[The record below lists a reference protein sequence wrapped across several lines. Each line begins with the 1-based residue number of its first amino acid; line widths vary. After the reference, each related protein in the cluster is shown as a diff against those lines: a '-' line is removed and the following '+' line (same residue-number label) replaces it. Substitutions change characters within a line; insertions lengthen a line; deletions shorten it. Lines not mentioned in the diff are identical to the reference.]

1 MLYVH
6 SIHIRVNHQV
16 FTFFLMSVAIGRV
29 NLIKEVCEMSES
41 PELMTNE
48 ERVAYIQTKRKQTQI
63 RDVMLAV
70 IGILSFFLIWEAV
83 VLTGWVDSKKLCSVL
98 EVFQLFILKFTD
110 PNPDGAVLLVNVW
123 SSLLIALSGFG
134 LAIVIGIPLGWLM
147 GWYKGFDAFMRPIFE
162 IIRPIP
168 PVSWI
173 PLSIV
178 WMGIG
183 LKAKSFI
190 VFFAAFVP
198 CLINS
203 YTGIRQTKEVL
214 KNVGKTFGASYF
226 TVFWKV
232 GIPSSLTMA
241 FAGIKVAIGN
251 AWATLVAAEMLA
263 ASSGLGYMIL
273 MGRSYGRVDLVILGI
288 VVIGLLGVAISAI
301 ISKFEELLM
310 GWKKL

>member
-1 MLYVH
+1 
-6 SIHIRVNHQV
+6 
-16 FTFFLMSVAIGRV
+16 
-29 NLIKEVCEMSES
+29 MSETIQK
-41 PELMTNE
+41 MTNE
-48 ERVAYIQTKRKQTQI
+48 ERVALVQKQHRRITYRNTI
-63 RDVMLAV
+63 LS
-70 IGILSFFLIWEAV
+70 ISGILLFFIIWEALAIFEIV
-83 VLTGWVDSKKLCSVL
+83 DPKKISDVLQIFK
-98 EVFQLFILKFTD
+98 LFILKFTD
-110 PNPDGAVLLVNVW
+110 PNPDGAVLLVHIW
-123 SSLLIALSGFG
+123 SSLEVALLGFL
-134 LAIVIGIPLGWLM
+134 LAVVIGVPLGWLM
-147 GWYKGFDAFMRPIFE
+147 GWYRGFDSFVRPLFE

-173 PLSIV
+173 PLTIV

-183 LKAKSFI
+183 LQAKAFI

-214 KNVGKTFGASYF
+214 KNVGKTFGASNF
-226 TVFWKV
+226 TIFRKV
-232 GIPSSLTMA
+232 GIPSSLTMS

-288 VVIGLLGVAISAI
+288 VVIGALGVLITALINRLE
-301 ISKFEELLM
+301 KVVL
-310 GWKKL
+310 GWKEL

>member
-1 MLYVH
+1 
-6 SIHIRVNHQV
+6 
-16 FTFFLMSVAIGRV
+16 MS
-29 NLIKEVCEMSES
+29 
-41 PELMTNE
+41 NE
-48 ERVAYIQTKRKQTQI
+48 EIIARVQAEHRKI
-63 RDVMLAV
+63 RYRDIMLSICGV
-70 IGILSFFLIWEAV
+70 LLFFLIWEALV
-83 VLTGWVDSKKLCSVL
+83 MFKIVDSKKLCDVL
-98 EVFQLFILKFTD
+98 EVFKLFIVKLSD
-110 PNPDGAVLLVNVW
+110 PNPDGAVLLVNIW
-123 SSLLIALSGFG
+123 S
-134 LAIVIGIPLGWLM
+134 
-147 GWYKGFDAFMRPIFE
+147 FDAFMRPIFE

-173 PLSIV
+173 PLTIV

-183 LKAKSFI
+183 LKAKAFI

-214 KNVGKTFGASYF
+214 INVCKTFGAGRF
-226 TVFWKV
+226 ETFLRA
-232 GIPSSLTMA
+232 GIPSSMTMT
-241 FAGIKVAIGN
+241 FAGVKVAIGN

-288 VVIGLLGVAISAI
+288 VVIGVLGVIISAI
-301 ISKFEELLM
+301 IGACENLVL

>member
-1 MLYVH
+1 
-6 SIHIRVNHQV
+6 
-16 FTFFLMSVAIGRV
+16 
-29 NLIKEVCEMSES
+29 MSETTNV
-41 PELMTNE
+41 LTNE
-48 ERVAYIQTKRKQTQI
+48 QRVKRVQDQKRQETF
-63 RDVMLAV
+63 RNTMLSV
-70 IGILSFFLIWEAV
+70 SGVLLFFVIWEVMA
-83 VLTGWVDSKKLCSVL
+83 LTGVVNRKKICDVL
-98 EVFQLFILKFTD
+98 EIFQLFLVKFTD

-123 SSLLIALSGFG
+123 SSLEIALCGFG

-147 GWYKGFDAFMRPIFE
+147 GWYRGFDSFVRPIFE

-173 PLSIV
+173 PLTIV
-178 WMGIG
+178 WMGVG
-183 LKAKSFI
+183 LQAKAFI

-214 KNVGKTFGASYF
+214 KNVGKTCGASYF

-232 GIPSSLTMA
+232 GIPSSMTMT

-273 MGRSYGRVDLVILGI
+273 MGRSYGRVDLVIMGI
-288 VVIGLLGVAISAI
+288 VVIGALGVLISALI
-301 ISKFEELLM
+301 NLLENAVL

>member
-1 MLYVH
+1 
-6 SIHIRVNHQV
+6 
-16 FTFFLMSVAIGRV
+16 
-29 NLIKEVCEMSES
+29 MSETTKA
-41 PELMTNE
+41 LTNE
-48 ERVAYIQTKRKQTQI
+48 QRVELVQNQKKQEAFRNT
-63 RDVMLAV
+63 MLS
-70 IGILSFFLIWEAV
+70 ISGILLFFVIWETLA
-83 VLTGWVDSKKLCSVL
+83 LTGIVDRKKICDVL
-98 EVFQLFILKFTD
+98 EVFRLFIIKFTD
-110 PNPDGAVLLVNVW
+110 PNPDGAILLVNVW
-123 SSLLIALSGFG
+123 SSLEIALCGFG

-147 GWYKGFDAFMRPIFE
+147 GWYRGFDSFVRPVFE

-173 PLSIV
+173 PLTIV
-178 WMGIG
+178 WMGVG
-183 LKAKSFI
+183 LQAKAFI

-214 KNVGKTFGASYF
+214 KNVGKTCGASYF

-232 GIPSSLTMA
+232 GIPSSMTMT

-273 MGRSYGRVDLVILGI
+273 MGRSYGRVDLVIMGI
-288 VVIGLLGVAISAI
+288 VVIGALGVLISALI
-301 ISKFEELLM
+301 NLLENAVL

>member
-1 MLYVH
+1 M
-6 SIHIRVNHQV
+6 SDSV
-16 FTFFLMSVAIGRV
+16 F
-29 NLIKEVCEMSES
+29 E
-41 PELMTNE
+41 MTNE
-48 ERVAYIQTKRKQTQI
+48 ERVEQVKSRRRRLTYRNT
-63 RDVMLAV
+63 LLSFC
-70 IGILSFFLIWEAV
+70 GILLFFIVWE
-83 VLTGWVDSKKLCSVL
+83 VLALSGIVDSKKIADVL
-98 EVFQLFILKFTD
+98 QVFRLLITKISD
-110 PNPDGAVLLVNVW
+110 PNPDGAVLLVHIW
-123 SSLLIALSGFG
+123 SSLEVALIGFL
-134 LAIVIGIPLGWLM
+134 LAVVIGIPLGWLM
-147 GWYKGFDAFMRPIFE
+147 GWYRGFDSFMRPLFE

-173 PLSIV
+173 PLTIV

-183 LKAKSFI
+183 LQAKAFI

-214 KNVGKTFGASYF
+214 RNVGKTFGASNF

-241 FAGIKVAIGN
+241 FAGVKVAIGN

-288 VVIGLLGVAISAI
+288 VVIGVLGVVISALI
-301 ISKFEELLM
+301 NALENVIM

>member
-1 MLYVH
+1 MKRLESGGY
-6 SIHIRVNHQV
+6 I
-16 FTFFLMSVAIGRV
+16 L
-29 NLIKEVCEMSES
+29 SET
-41 PELMTNE
+41 TNVLSNE
-48 ERVAYIQTKRKQTQI
+48 QRVALVKAQKKKETFRNT
-63 RDVMLAV
+63 MLS
-70 IGILSFFLIWEAV
+70 ISGILLFFIIWEVLA
-83 VLTGWVDSKKLCSVL
+83 LTGIVDRKKICDVL
-98 EVFQLFILKFTD
+98 EIFKLFIVKFTD
-110 PNPDGAVLLVNVW
+110 PNPDGAVLLINVW
-123 SSLLIALSGFG
+123 SSLEIALCGFG
-134 LAIVIGIPLGWLM
+134 LAVLIGIPLGWLM
-147 GWYKGFDAFMRPIFE
+147 GWYRGFDSFIRPIFE

-173 PLSIV
+173 PLTIV
-178 WMGIG
+178 WMGVG
-183 LKAKSFI
+183 LQAKAFI

-214 KNVGKTFGASYF
+214 KNVGKTCGASYF

-232 GIPSSLTMA
+232 GIPSSMTMT

-273 MGRSYGRVDLVILGI
+273 MGRSYGRVDLVIMGI
-288 VVIGLLGVAISAI
+288 VVIGALGVLISALI
-301 ISKFEELLM
+301 NVLENVVL